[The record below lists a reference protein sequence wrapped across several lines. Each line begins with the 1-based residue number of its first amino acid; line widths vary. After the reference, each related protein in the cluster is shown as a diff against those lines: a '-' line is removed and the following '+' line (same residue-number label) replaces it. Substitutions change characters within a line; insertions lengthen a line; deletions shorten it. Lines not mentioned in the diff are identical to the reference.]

1 MKANKTATE
10 RAADILVAEFSELT
24 TKELGTVF
32 NTLKK
37 DDGISLFLAID
48 RDMRVICKVVIA
60 GAPHCRRLACK
71 ATRACQMRALL
82 LSNYIYSRI
91 EVQNQ
96 L

>member
-1 MKANKTATE
+1 VKANKTATE

-24 TKELGTVF
+24 TKELVTVF

-48 RDMRVICKVVIA
+48 RDMRVMGYVGITCSHSATAVLS
-60 GAPHCRRLACK
+60 APF
-71 ATRACQMRALL
+71 LL
-82 LSNYIYSRI
+82 IYVHI
-91 EVQNQ
+91 H